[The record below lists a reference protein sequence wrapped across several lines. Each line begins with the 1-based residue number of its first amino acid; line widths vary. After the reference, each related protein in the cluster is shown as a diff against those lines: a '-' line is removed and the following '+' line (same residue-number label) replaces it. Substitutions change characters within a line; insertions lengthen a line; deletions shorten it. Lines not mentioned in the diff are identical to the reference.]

1 MSIELVAQ
9 QCVPFSLD
17 LNNEFRGIKVRTGAL
32 ISGSTGW
39 GEFAPFPEYGD
50 AIAASWLAG
59 ALEAAFGRFPERVR
73 ASVPV
78 NAIIPIMGRAETK
91 TAVESAVTNHGMT
104 TFKLKVGNG
113 SADSLAADL
122 ARSEIVRT
130 TLDELGVVGK
140 IRIDV
145 NGNWSV
151 AQALESLQQIVQV
164 IGELDYVEQPCAE
177 IKELISLRSKM
188 SNWSVPV
195 RIAVD
200 ESIRMSPQINVQ
212 ALREVADLVIVKAIP
227 LGGVQRCLDLIN
239 EIGLPTVISGSLD
252 SSVGLSSAIA
262 LAAAVPQLYGACG
275 LGTGTLFA
283 QDLVTPTTLP
293 INGEL
298 PVRRSSPDSQLLAAA
313 AAQVSQTDRIWW
325 QERIVR
331 AWNSGAKDLV
341 NNEVREAVLA

>member
-1 MSIELVAQ
+1 MTIELIAQ
-9 QCVPFSLD
+9 QSVPFSLN

-50 AIAASWLAG
+50 SIAARWLAG
-59 ALEAAFGRFPERVR
+59 ALEAAFGKFPERVR

-78 NAIIPIMGRAETK
+78 NAIIPILGRAETK

-113 SADSLAADL
+113 SADSLTADL
-122 ARSEIVRT
+122 ARCKMVRT
-130 TLDELGVVGK
+130 TLDELSVVGK

-151 AQALESLQQIVQV
+151 ARALESLKQIVQV
-164 IGELDYVEQPCAE
+164 VGELDYVEQPCTE
-177 IKELISLRSKM
+177 IKELISLRNKM

-200 ESIRMSPQINVQ
+200 ESIRMSTQINVQ
-212 ALREVADLVIVKAIP
+212 DLREVADLVVVKAIP
-227 LGGVQRCLDLIN
+227 LGGVQRSLDLIN

-298 PVRRSSPDSQLLAAA
+298 PVRRSSPDAQLLAGA
-313 AAQVSQTDRIWW
+313 AAQVSQTDRLWW

-331 AWNSGAKDLV
+331 AWDSGAKDLV
-341 NNEVREAVLA
+341 NHEVREAVLA

>member
-17 LNNEFRGIKVRTGAL
+17 LTNEFRGIKVRTGAL

-50 AIAASWLAG
+50 AIAARWLAG
-59 ALEAAFGRFPERVR
+59 SLEAAFGKFPERVR
-73 ASVPV
+73 TSVPV
-78 NAIIPIMGRAETK
+78 NAIIPILGQAETK
-91 TAVESAVTNHGMT
+91 AAVESAVTNHGMT
-104 TFKLKVGNG
+104 TFKIKVGG
-113 SADSLAADL
+113 GAAGSLADDL
-122 ARSEIVRT
+122 ERCKIVRT

-145 NGNWSV
+145 NGSWSV

-164 IGELDYVEQPCAE
+164 VGELDYVEQPCTE
-177 IKELISLRSKM
+177 IKELLNLRNEM

-200 ESIRMSPQINVQ
+200 ESILMSTQIDIESLQ
-212 ALREVADLVIVKAIP
+212 EIADLVVVKAIP
-227 LGGVQRCLDLIN
+227 LGGVQRSLDLIN

-262 LAAAVPQLYGACG
+262 LAAAVPELYGACG

-293 INGEL
+293 VNGEL
-298 PVRRSSPDSQLLAAA
+298 PVRRSSPDAQLLAGATGR
-313 AAQVSQTDRIWW
+313 VSQADRLGW

-331 AWNSGAKDLV
+331 SWDSGAKDLV
-341 NNEVREAVLA
+341 SDEVREAVLA

>member
-17 LNNEFRGIKVRTGAL
+17 LTNEFRGIKVRTGAL
-32 ISGSTGW
+32 ISGATGW
-39 GEFAPFPEYGD
+39 GEFAPFPEYSD
-50 AIAASWLAG
+50 VIAARWLAG
-59 ALEAAFGRFPERVR
+59 ALEAAFGKFPERVR

-78 NAIIPIMGRAETK
+78 NAIIPILGRAETK

-104 TFKLKVGNG
+104 TFKLKVGG
-113 SADSLAADL
+113 AAESLADDL
-122 ARSEIVRT
+122 ERCKIVRT
-130 TLDELGVVGK
+130 TLDELGVLGK

-151 AQALESLQQIVQV
+151 AQAIESLQQIVQV
-164 IGELDYVEQPCAE
+164 VGELDYVEQPCTE
-177 IKELISLRSKM
+177 IKELISLRNEM

-200 ESIRMSPQINVQ
+200 ESIRMSTQINVQ

-227 LGGVQRCLDLIN
+227 LGGVQRSLDLIN
-239 EIGLPTVISGSLD
+239 EMGLPTVISGSLD

-262 LAAAVPQLYGACG
+262 LAAAVPELYGACG

-293 INGEL
+293 VNGEL
-298 PVRRSSPDSQLLAAA
+298 PVRRSSPDAQLLAGAA
-313 AAQVSQTDRIWW
+313 GRVSQADRLWW

-331 AWNSGAKDLV
+331 SWDSGAKDLV
-341 NNEVREAVLA
+341 SDEVREAVLA

>member
-9 QCVPFSLD
+9 QCVPFSLH
-17 LNNEFRGIKVRTGAL
+17 LSNEFRGIKVRTGAL

-50 AIAASWLAG
+50 AIAARWLAG
-59 ALEAAFGRFPERVR
+59 ALEAAFGKFPERVR
-73 ASVPV
+73 SSVPV
-78 NAIIPIMGRAETK
+78 NAIIPILGLSETK

-104 TFKLKVGNG
+104 TLKLKVGG
-113 SADSLAADL
+113 DSAESLAADL
-122 ARSEIVRT
+122 ARCKIVRT

-151 AQALESLQQIVQV
+151 VQALESLQQIVEV
-164 IGELDYVEQPCAE
+164 SGELDYVEQPCAE
-177 IKELISLRSKM
+177 IDELINLRNEM
-188 SNWSVPV
+188 STWLVPV

-200 ESIRMSPQINVQ
+200 ESIRMSTQINVEL
-212 ALREVADLVIVKAIP
+212 LREVADLVIVKAIP
-227 LGGVQRCLDLIN
+227 LGGVQRSLDLIN
-239 EIGLPTVISGSLD
+239 EIGLPTVVSGSLD

-298 PVRRSSPDSQLLAAA
+298 PVRRSSPDAQLLAGAA
-313 AAQVSQTDRIWW
+313 GRVSQVDRLWW

-331 AWNSGAKDLV
+331 AWHSGAKDIV

>member
-17 LNNEFRGIKVRTGAL
+17 LTNEFRGIKVRTGAL
-32 ISGSTGW
+32 ISGATGW
-39 GEFAPFPEYGD
+39 GEFAPFPEYSD
-50 AIAASWLAG
+50 AISARWLAG
-59 ALEAAFGRFPERVR
+59 ALEAAFGKFPERVR

-78 NAIIPIMGRAETK
+78 NAIIPILGRAETK

-104 TFKLKVGNG
+104 TFKLKVGG
-113 SADSLAADL
+113 AAESLADDL
-122 ARSEIVRT
+122 ERCKIVRT
-130 TLDELGVVGK
+130 TLDELGVLGK

-151 AQALESLQQIVQV
+151 AQAIESLQQIVQV
-164 IGELDYVEQPCAE
+164 VGELDYVEQPCTE
-177 IKELISLRSKM
+177 IKELISLRNEM
-188 SNWSVPV
+188 SNWSAPV

-200 ESIRMSPQINVQ
+200 ESIRMSTQINVQ

-227 LGGVQRCLDLIN
+227 LGGVQRSLDLIN
-239 EIGLPTVISGSLD
+239 EMGLPTVISGSLD

-262 LAAAVPQLYGACG
+262 LAAAVPELYGACG

-293 INGEL
+293 VNGEL
-298 PVRRSSPDSQLLAAA
+298 PVRRSSPDAQLLAGAA
-313 AAQVSQTDRIWW
+313 GRVSQADRLWW

-331 AWNSGAKDLV
+331 SWDSGAKDLV
-341 NNEVREAVLA
+341 SDEVREAVLA